1 VAGTPYEFRDPIA
14 AQKLGIALVDQELS
28 LAPDLS
34 VQENM
39 FLGSI
44 GRIAKLGAKQ
54 QRRRSQELLA
64 EVGLDHL
71 DPRVLVENLALGER
85 QLIEIA
91 RALGR
96 DAKIIFLD
104 EPTATLSESEIE
116 RVFEVS
122 RRIAASGNSLVYIS
136 HRLGEVLE
144 LCDRVSVIR
153 DGKMVATSSTDA
165 LSGRDELIRMMID
178 EELPPPTKSVGIKVE
193 QHRATEVRALSVPP
207 LVKDFGVTLGAGEIV
222 GLTGQVGSGTSEVL
236 RALGGLSPEA
246 RGVVVVDG
254 KPVRLGSPTRS
265 LRSGIAF
272 ISNDRKAE
280 GLFLETS
287 IRTNLLSTRL
297 GHVSRFGF
305 TRRRT
310 ARRVSRQVADY
321 VKVDAERLPVPAGT
335 LSGGNQ
341 QKVFIGR
348 CLDRGDIKL
357 LLLDEP
363 TRGVDVAGRA
373 EIHRLLREAS
383 LDGVTVV
390 FASTE
395 VDEIMELSTQV
406 VTMFAGKIVASRDRS
421 EVTAELISADMTM
434 SREHSLD
441 QASETRIGE
450 KET

>member
-1 VAGTPYEFRDPIA
+1 
-14 AQKLGIALVDQELS
+14 
-28 LAPDLS
+28 
-34 VQENM
+34 
-39 FLGSI
+39 
-44 GRIAKLGAKQ
+44 
-54 QRRRSQELLA
+54 
-64 EVGLDHL
+64 
-71 DPRVLVENLALGER
+71 
-85 QLIEIA
+85 
-91 RALGR
+91 
-96 DAKIIFLD
+96 
-104 EPTATLSESEIE
+104 
-116 RVFEVS
+116 
-122 RRIAASGNSLVYIS
+122 
-136 HRLGEVLE
+136 
-144 LCDRVSVIR
+144 
-153 DGKMVATSSTDA
+153 
-165 LSGRDELIRMMID
+165 
-178 EELPPPTKSVGIKVE
+178 VGIKVE